1 MQGKKILIGIT
12 GSIAAYKIILLVRL
26 LAKEGAEVKIVMT
39 QSATQFVSPLV
50 LSTLSG
56 NPVLT
61 DLSSENE
68 WANHVMLGRWA
79 DYMMIA
85 PLSCN
90 TLSKMAYG
98 VCDNL
103 LLAVYLS
110 ATCRVGVAPA
120 MDEDMWLHPATKQN
134 IEQLKCQH
142 VDVIP
147 VGFGGLA
154 SGLTGEGRMAE
165 PEQLFSFLEKQLLG
179 SHVLKNKKVVITAGP
194 TYEHID
200 PVRFIGN
207 HSSGKM
213 GIAIAE
219 AFCMAGAEVHLVLG
233 PTVVKPTYSEVS
245 VYNVTTALQMYEKV
259 MQLANSAH
267 IFVMSAAVADY
278 KPKNMLQQKHKKKN
292 GDLHVE
298 LELNP
303 DILLAVGQLKR
314 QEQYLVGFALE
325 TEHAKENA
333 LEKLSSKNAD
343 CIILN
348 SLEDPEV
355 GFGKDTNKICILS
368 KNGRTIDF
376 PAKSKSLLAR
386 DIVSFISNEVNHE
399 VA

>member
-26 LAKEGAEVKIVMT
+26 LTKEGAEVKIVMT
-39 QSATQFVSPLV
+39 NAATQFVSPLV

-79 DYMMIA
+79 DYMIIA

-90 TLSKMAYG
+90 TLSKMVHG

-110 ATCRVGVAPA
+110 STCKVGVAPA
-120 MDEDMWLHPATKQN
+120 MDEDMWLHAATREN
-134 IEQLKCQH
+134 IEILTKQH
-142 VDVIP
+142 VDIIP

-154 SGLTGEGRMAE
+154 SGLIGEGRMAE
-165 PEQLFSFLEKQLLG
+165 PEQLFSFLETKLLG
-179 SHVLKNKKVVITAGP
+179 SNILTNKKVVITAGP

-219 AFCMAGAEVHLVLG
+219 AFFLAGAKVHLVVG
-233 PTVVKPTYSEVS
+233 PTNFKPKYSDIAVHH
-245 VYNVTTALQMYEKV
+245 VTTAMQMHEKV
-259 MQLANSAH
+259 MEYANSAN

-278 KPKNMLQQKHKKKN
+278 KPKNALLQKHKKKN
-292 GDLHVE
+292 GDLVVE

-303 DILLAVGQLKR
+303 DILFALGQLKR
-314 QEQYLVGFALE
+314 KEQYLVGFALE

-333 LEKLSSKNAD
+333 LEKLRSKNAD

-368 KNGRTIDF
+368 KKGQELDL

-399 VA
+399 MA